1 MRDIAFRELKNL
13 QAYQLA
19 VKNLTERIRI
29 INDSMAVLSEEER
42 NILFLYATESIK
54 DAIHTIRDLYGYDQA
69 QAYKIRTKAL
79 DKLTIAMFGS
89 VKGGET
95 TPAPVD
101 FAIPAATAQKSAT
114 KETGLICERAGIQ
127 NKINI

>member
-13 QAYQLA
+13 QTYQLA

-79 DKLTIAMFGS
+79 DKVTFAMFGE
-89 VKGGET
+89 KKPG
-95 TPAPVD
+95 A
-101 FAIPAATAQKSAT
+101 
-114 KETGLICERAGIQ
+114 
-127 NKINI
+127 